1 MLKHRNIKAFKP
13 FFILLSFAFFT
24 SGSGFAYADDH
35 AHGVDSTE
43 VDAHEEHMTEE
54 AHDADAHGEKEAFN
68 AGDMIMHHV
77 MDAHDIHLMDI
88 GGQAVS
94 IPLPVILY
102 STDDGLSVFPSSA
115 FHHGHAA
122 KNRYVLDHGHIYRLS
137 ENNPMAESEHLNMN
151 DALSYGYSEQSWGG
165 VLSGEPGSFVD
176 VSITKTVAGIL
187 ITVVLM
193 FLIFVSIAKAYKR
206 NGSSEAPKGFQALME
221 TLIMFIRDEV
231 AKPSIGH
238 KYERFMPFLLTIF
251 FFIWIANILGLIP
264 FIGGFNV
271 TGNIAVTMVLAL
283 FTFVLTTVNGNK
295 TYWGHIFAT
304 PGVPG
309 WLLPLMIPIELLGVF
324 TKPLVLCLRLFA
336 NITAGHI
343 IILSFMSLIFIF
355 ADIYGAGAGY
365 GASIVSLLFGV
376 FMNIMELLVA
386 FLQAYVFTL
395 LSALYFGSAVEEHHH

>member
-1 MLKHRNIKAFKP
+1 MLKNHSTKALKP
-13 FFILLSFAFFT
+13 LFSLLAVLALTFNSSFA
-24 SGSGFAYADDH
+24 SGNS
-35 AHGVDSTE
+35 SSN
-43 VDAHEEHMTEE
+43 EES
-54 AHDADAHGEKEAFN
+54 FN
-68 AGDMIMHHV
+68 AGEMIMHHV

-88 GGQAVS
+88 GDHAIS
-94 IPLPVILY
+94 IPLPVILW
-102 STDDGLSVFPSSA
+102 SVDDGISVFPSSA

-122 KNRYVLDHGHIYRLS
+122 KNRYILDHGHIYRLG
-137 ENNPMAESEHLNMN
+137 ENNPFAESEHLE
-151 DALSYGYSEQSWGG
+151 ASEAKSMGFVSEDWNGFING
-165 VLSGEPGSFVD
+165 TPGAFVD
-176 VSITKTVAGIL
+176 LSITKTVAGIF
-187 ITVVLM
+187 ITVLLM
-193 FLIFVSIAKAYKR
+193 FIIFGSIARAYK
-206 NGSSEAPKGFQALME
+206 GGASEAPKGFQALME
-221 TLIMFIRDEV
+221 TLILFIRDEI

-283 FTFVLTTVNGNK
+283 FTFILTTVNGNK

-304 PGVPG
+304 PGVPA
-309 WLLPLMIPIELLGVF
+309 WLLPLMIPIELMGVF

-355 ADIYGAGAGY
+355 ADLYGTGAGY
-365 GASIVSLLFGV
+365 GASIISILFGV
-376 FMNIMELLVA
+376 FMNTMELLVA

-395 LSALYFGSAVEEHHH
+395 LSALYFGSAVEEHH

>member
-1 MLKHRNIKAFKP
+1 MLKYRFDKAFKP
-13 FFILLSFAFFT
+13 LFLLLSLAVLT
-24 SGSGFAYADDH
+24 SGNVLGSENQDEH
-35 AHGVDSTE
+35 AAEEHTTEEIHATE
-43 VDAHEEHMTEE
+43 VHAEE
-54 AHDADAHGEKEAFN
+54 ASEAEAFN

-77 MDAHDIHLMDI
+77 MDAHEIHLLTLH
-88 GGQAVS
+88 GGTPEEHHVS

-102 STDDGLSVFPSSA
+102 TADRGIEVFSSSK
-115 FHHGHAA
+115 FHNHEH
-122 KNRYVLDHGHIYRLS
+122 KYDRYFMEHEHIYIANEAGEL
-137 ENNPMAESEHLNMN
+137 EFGEEHAIANAQPL
-151 DALSYGYSEQSWGG
+151 DL
-165 VLSGEPGSFVD
+165 
-176 VSITKTVAGIL
+176 SITKTVAGIL
-187 ITVVLM
+187 ITVLLM
-193 FLIFVSIAKAYKR
+193 FFIFSRVAKAYK
-206 NGSSEAPKGFQALME
+206 NTGSTEAPKGFQAMME
-221 TLIMFIRDEV
+221 TLILFIRDEI

-376 FMNIMELLVA
+376 FMNVMELLVA

-395 LSALYFGSAVEEHHH
+395 LSALYFGSAVEEHH

>member
-1 MLKHRNIKAFKP
+1 MMLKHRPHKAFKP
-13 FFILLSFAFFT
+13 FFLLISLAFLT
-24 SGSGFAYADDH
+24 SGSLLASEDYDVHAKDSTHQHGANEEVSDH
-35 AHGVDSTE
+35 ATDHSE
-43 VDAHEEHMTEE
+43 HE
-54 AHDADAHGEKEAFN
+54 AEAFN

-77 MDAHDIHLMDI
+77 MDAYDIHLMDI
-88 GGQAVS
+88 GGHSIS

-102 STDDGLSVFPSSA
+102 STEDGLSVFLSSS

-122 KNRYVLDHGHIYRLS
+122 KNRYVLNHGHIYRLGL
-137 ENNPMAESEHLNMN
+137 NNPFASSEEIHLEEAM
-151 DALSYGYSEQSWGG
+151 SMGYSEQSWGG
-165 VLSGEPGSFVD
+165 VFRGENGAFID
-176 VSITKTVAGIL
+176 LSITKTVAGIL
-187 ITVVLM
+187 ITVLLM
-193 FLIFVSIAKAYKR
+193 FIIFSKVAGAYKR
-206 NGSSEAPKGFQALME
+206 EGSNEAPKGFQALME
-221 TLIMFIRDEV
+221 TIILFIRDEI

-283 FTFVLTTVNGNK
+283 FTFVMTTVNGNK

-376 FMNIMELLVA
+376 FMNVMELLVA

-395 LSALYFGSAVEEHHH
+395 LSALYFGSAVEEHH